1 MRQSIHL
8 VVNPTASSVT
18 PRGRVVIARALAS
31 EADVEVGLTE
41 HRGHA
46 TELARRAVEAQADV
60 VVVLGGDGTLNEVAC
75 ALAGSDVRLGVLPG
89 GSTNVFAR
97 ALGMSDDPVEAT
109 AQLIDS
115 LSDMAAFEEHI
126 SLGTANG
133 RHFVFHTGIG
143 FDAAVVKEVEKRGH
157 LKRWLAHPLF
167 VWSAFRT
174 WAGYDRGARF
184 QVELFGGST
193 LASPLTL
200 VLNHGP
206 YTYLGERPVQVAAG
220 ANYDRGFVVARFR
233 SLGFVSTIA
242 AAVRALVRDDGLGT
256 SGAVQIDQGVKQLT
270 VTSQRPFHYQV
281 DGDYI
286 GEVTELRLAHMPA
299 SLWVL
304 RPGQVA
310 PPEAPAG

>member
-1 MRQSIHL
+1 MTRRIHL

-18 PRGRVVIARALAS
+18 PRARVVISRAFAS
-31 EADVEVGLTE
+31 DASVEVSLTE
-41 HRGHA
+41 RRGHA
-46 TELARRAVEAQADV
+46 TDLARAAVADRADV

-75 ALAGSDVRLGVLPG
+75 ALAGSAVRLGVLPG

-97 ALGMSDDPVEAT
+97 SLGMSDDPVEAT

-115 LSDMAAFEEHI
+115 LSDMHGNEQHM

-133 RHFVFHTGIG
+133 RHFVFHTGVG

-157 LKRWLAHPLF
+157 LKRWISHPLF

-184 QVELFGGST
+184 RVELFGGT
-193 LASPLTL
+193 VYESPLTL
-200 VLNHGP
+200 VLNRGP
-206 YTYLGERPVQVAAG
+206 YTYLGERPVRVGAG
-220 ANYDRGFVVARFR
+220 ADFDTGFAVACFR
-233 SLGFVSTIA
+233 SLGLISTLSA
-242 AAVRALVRDDGLGT
+242 AGRALTQSEGLTTGR
-256 SGAVQIDQGVKQLT
+256 SVSVDRGVKQLT
-270 VTSQRPFHYQV
+270 ITSQQPFHYQV

-286 GEVTELRLAHMPA
+286 GQVDQLRIAHMPA

-304 RPGQVA
+304 RPGHA
-310 PPEAPAG
+310 PGAGQS

>member
-1 MRQSIHL
+1 MTRSIHL

-18 PRGRVVIARALAS
+18 PRARVVISRALAAD
-31 EADVEVGLTE
+31 ADVELHLTE

-46 TELARRAVEAQADV
+46 TELARDAVAAGADV

-75 ALAGSDVRLGVLPG
+75 ALAGSPVRLGVLPG

-97 ALGMSDDPVEAT
+97 SLGMSDDPVEAT

-115 LSDMAAFEEHI
+115 LGDMHANEEHM
-126 SLGTANG
+126 SLGSANG
-133 RHFVFHTGIG
+133 RHFVFHTGVG

-157 LKRWLAHPLF
+157 LKRWIAHPLF

-184 QVELFGGST
+184 KVEFFGGSVQD
-193 LASPLTL
+193 SPLTL
-200 VLNHGP
+200 VLNRDP
-206 YTYLGERPVQVAAG
+206 YTYLGERPVRLAVGADFDTGFAVAC
-220 ANYDRGFVVARFR
+220 FK
-233 SLGFVSTIA
+233 SLGLVTTIA
-242 AAVRALVRDDGLGT
+242 AAGRALTRREGLTDGGTVRVDR
-256 SGAVQIDQGVKQLT
+256 GVKRLT
-270 VTSQRPFHYQV
+270 ITSSRAFHYQV

-286 GEVTELRLAHMPA
+286 GQVNELRIAHMPA

-304 RPGQVA
+304 RPRV
-310 PPEAPAG
+310 

>member
-1 MRQSIHL
+1 MRQKIHL

-18 PRGRVVIARALAS
+18 PRGRVVIGRALGS
-31 EADVEVGLTE
+31 EADVDVGLTE

-46 TELARRAVEAQADV
+46 TDLARRAVESRADV

-115 LSDMAAFEEHI
+115 LSDMPQFEEHM

-133 RHFVFHTGIG
+133 RHFVFHAGIG

-174 WAGYDRGARF
+174 WAGYDRRARF

-200 VLNHGP
+200 VLNHEP
-206 YTYLGERPVQVAAG
+206 YTYLGERPVRVAG
-220 ANYDRGFVVARFR
+220 DVNFDNGFVVARFR
-233 SLGFVSTIA
+233 SLGFVSTIG
-242 AAVRALVRDDGLGT
+242 AAVRALTKEGGLS
-256 SGAVQIDQGVKQLT
+256 SGGPVQIDQGVKQLT
-270 VTSQRPFHYQV
+270 VTSPRPFHYQV

-286 GEVTELRLAHMPA
+286 GEVNELRLAHKPA

-304 RPGQVA
+304 RPGRV
-310 PPEAPAG
+310 PALNGPGV

>member
-1 MRQSIHL
+1 MTRKIHL

-18 PRGRVVIARALAS
+18 PRARVVIGRALAS
-31 EADVEVGLTE
+31 DASVEVSLTE
-41 HRGHA
+41 RRGHA
-46 TELARRAVEAQADV
+46 TELARAAVTSGAGV

-75 ALAGSDVRLGVLPG
+75 ALAGSAVRLGVLPG

-97 ALGMSDDPVEAT
+97 SLGMSDDPVEAT

-115 LSDMAAFEEHI
+115 LSDMHANEEHM

-133 RHFVFHTGIG
+133 RHFVFHTGVG

-157 LKRWLAHPLF
+157 LKRWISHPLF

-184 QVELFGGST
+184 RVELFGG
-193 LASPLTL
+193 AVHESPLTL
-200 VLNHGP
+200 VLNRKP
-206 YTYLGERPVQVAAG
+206 YTYLGDRPVRLAVGADFDTGFAVAC
-220 ANYDRGFVVARFR
+220 FR
-233 SLGFVSTIA
+233 SLGMVSTLA
-242 AAVRALVRDDGLGT
+242 AAGRALTHASGLI
-256 SGAVQIDQGVKQLT
+256 SGRTVSVDTGVKQLT
-270 VTSQRPFHYQV
+270 ITSPRPFHYQV

-286 GEVTELRLAHMPA
+286 GQVDELRIAHMPA

-304 RPGQVA
+304 RPGH
-310 PPEAPAG
+310 PPGAGPS